1 MSMRINTN
9 VASLAVQNA
18 MNQSNKVSDRA
29 MKNLA
34 TGSRLAEPSAD
45 VAGAAIANQMQSEIK
60 SMGVARMNADQATSF
75 VSVAEGSLNEQSNIL
90 IRLREL
96 AVQSASD
103 TYSSAERSLM
113 QRETTELSAEFDRIA
128 KTTRYGTRNLLDGSS
143 NDFDFQVGTTAG
155 AESRINYKSD
165 ANTTGSNLDVDSI
178 SVEDKSDALSAIRTL
193 DSALTSVS
201 QARASFGAMQ
211 SRLDSAQ
218 TNLGTQI
225 ENLSSARSK
234 IADADLS
241 KEVSD
246 VRRGQILQQYQSA
259 MLQEAN
265 NQAGLSLKLI
275 G

>member
-1 MSMRINTN
+1 MRINTN

-18 MNQSNKVSDRA
+18 MSKSTRVSDRA

-34 TGSRLAEPSAD
+34 TGSRLSEASAD
-45 VAGAAIANQMQSEIK
+45 VAGTAIASQMQAEIRG
-60 SMGVARMNADQATSF
+60 MNVAKMNAEQATSF
-75 VSVAEGSLNEQSNIL
+75 VSVAEGSLSEQSNIL
-90 IRLREL
+90 TRLREL

-103 TYSSAERSLM
+103 TYSSVERDLM
-113 QRETTELSAEFDRIA
+113 QREATELSEEFDRIA
-128 KTTRYGTRNLLDGSS
+128 KTTKYGSRSLLDGTST
-143 NDFDFQVGTTAG
+143 DFDFQVGTSAA

-165 ANTTGSNLDVDSI
+165 ANTTASNLDVDGI
-178 SVEDKSDALSAIRTL
+178 SVAEKSDALSSIRTL
-193 DSALTSVS
+193 DTALASVA

-234 IADADLS
+234 IADADLT

-246 VRRGQILQQYQSA
+246 VRRGQILQQYQSS

-265 NQAGLSLKLI
+265 NQMALSLKLI